1 MINNQLLSLLPNII
15 LHSIFFRTNAV
26 SLNKF
31 PTETPTEGK
40 INIYIDT
47 RPQTTTA
54 TATATATTTRT
65 ANKQR
70 RRTRTSQGRHLK
82 QKHRPTT
89 CVHPAKY
96 IWIYGIYEY
105 TYVYVSG
112 DYDCL
117 RRELPLLAGGWRLET
132 EESPFDAM
140 SRLESKHRNM
150 RQIFQQ
156 GRSKCTGSRTSKVFL
171 VLGLKNGGNAFSIFI
186 FVRTKRKV
194 DRLG

>member
-1 MINNQLLSLLPNII
+1 
-15 LHSIFFRTNAV
+15 
-26 SLNKF
+26 
-31 PTETPTEGK
+31 
-40 INIYIDT
+40 
-47 RPQTTTA
+47 
-54 TATATATTTRT
+54 
-65 ANKQR
+65 
-70 RRTRTSQGRHLK
+70 
-82 QKHRPTT
+82 
-89 CVHPAKY
+89 
-96 IWIYGIYEY
+96 
-105 TYVYVSG
+105 VSG

-194 DRLG
+194 DRLGENMLLAAQKTNENKYKYNIQANGWLWRTLNIKY